1 MEGWLKCQI
10 SPLVKYR
17 QNKKCFTVTFIIRDY
32 LKEMLVSK
40 HSTCYRSNIDTE
52 TLILITII
60 VKNLYF
66 KSYFISLSLFLLFTF
81 PLFQSEV
88 RGQQSS
94 ESLQESSG
102 TDYGPRVTRHIAEKG
117 TVKPRT
123 SQLSRIWGSWKH
135 KQPQT
140 LTPWNSHLAQNLHN
154 LDMLTVV
161 IVRSKWWQNNMNV
174 KPPSVL
180 KN

>member
-1 MEGWLKCQI
+1 M
-10 SPLVKYR
+10 
-17 QNKKCFTVTFIIRDY
+17 
-32 LKEMLVSK
+32 
-40 HSTCYRSNIDTE
+40 
-52 TLILITII
+52 
-60 VKNLYF
+60 KNLYF

-140 LTPWNSHLAQNLHN
+140 LTPWNSHLAQNLNN

-161 IVRSKWWQNNMNV
+161 IARSK
-174 KPPSVL
+174 
-180 KN
+180 